1 MATFLD
7 HEQIRLLD
15 DPLLS
20 EHDEQEQHEL
30 TPAERWDEKAT
41 QHTLDE
47 LFHLAR
53 KYRTSESYRKLIDFV
68 ARFRFYSPYNA
79 MLIHIQMPGAT
90 FVAPA
95 RRWIR
100 QYGRT
105 IRPNAHPLVILR
117 PMGPIMF
124 VFDVEDTEPG
134 PKTRPLPQEV
144 EKPFEVRRGHV
155 GKELEHTI
163 ENAKRDGVR
172 ILLQKEGSQSAGSMS
187 KQDEKGLASPLMF
200 ETGKNRDG
208 GPIYTGI
215 PVRYNLILNRAL
227 SREAIYATMVHEL
240 AHLYSGHL
248 GTPNKKWWPDR
259 RGLAEAVK
267 EFETESVTYLLCK
280 RLGIDNPS
288 DQYLAGYMNQS
299 QKVPPISLECIM
311 KAAGLIEKMGGI
323 RLKMRKDREG

>member
-7 HEQIRLLD
+7 HEQMRLLD

-20 EHDEQEQHEL
+20 EHEEQEQHEL
-30 TPAERWDEKAT
+30 TPAERWDEKAA

-53 KYRTSESYRKLIDFV
+53 KYRSSESYRKLIDFV

-79 MLIHIQMPGAT
+79 MLIHIQLPGAT

-117 PMGPIMF
+117 PMGPVMF

-134 PKTRPLPQEV
+134 PKATPLPREV
-144 EKPFEVRRGHV
+144 ERPFEVRQGHV
-155 GKELEHTI
+155 GGELNLTI
-163 ENAKRDGVR
+163 ANAKRDGVR
-172 ILLQKEGSQSAGSMS
+172 ILLKKEGSQSAGFICKEDS
-187 KQDEKGLASPLMF
+187 KSLHSPLLF
-200 ETGKNRDG
+200 QTGTNKDG
-208 GPIYTGI
+208 SPIYTAI
-215 PVRYNLILNRAL
+215 PLRYSLVLNENL

-240 AHLYSGHL
+240 AHLYCGHL
-248 GTPNKKWWPDR
+248 GTPNKNCWPDR
-259 RGLAEAVK
+259 RGLTEEVV
-267 EFETESVTYLLCK
+267 EFEAESATFLLCR

-288 DQYLAGYMNQS
+288 DQYLACYMEQNQE
-299 QKVPPISLECIM
+299 VPDISLECIM
-311 KAAGLIEKMGGI
+311 KGAGLIEKMGSM
-323 RLKMRKDREG
+323 RLKLRKAREG